1 MRLHIIRGTAA
12 ITGILATRTTAIT
25 RAITAMVGEATI
37 GLGGGLGTTAGIMEG
52 IMVGGTGA
60 GGAAETAGVA
70 AVGTAA
76 DGTAIIESES
86 RPDTRRPSP

>member
-37 GLGGGLGTTAGIMEG
+37 GLGGGLGTTAGIM
-52 IMVGGTGA
+52 VGGTGA
-60 GGAAETAGVA
+60 GGAAETAGA
-70 AVGTAA
+70 AA
-76 DGTAIIESES
+76 DGMAIIDSES

>member
-60 GGAAETAGVA
+60 GGAAETGGA
-70 AVGTAA
+70 AA
-76 DGTAIIESES
+76 DGMAADGMAIIDSES

>member
-1 MRLHIIRGTAA
+1 MRLHIIRGTA

-60 GGAAETAGVA
+60 GGAAETAGA
-70 AVGTAA
+70 AA
-76 DGTAIIESES
+76 DGMAIIDSES